1 MDIYIYIYIDKDK
14 KLEISKIKSIEF
26 GDEECMA
33 IVVKDINI
41 LEQLEIEKVKQKYS
55 EMFILCLSHEL
66 RTPLNGILGVSE
78 AMEDNN
84 IMSESEMH
92 ECITQ
97 IKNSSYLLKHLI
109 ESVQDLS
116 KIQTD
121 NFSIN
126 MSLTNPKK
134 LVKKCL
140 SCIESEFIKRNLD
153 LEVNFLNRDSNS
165 RFPKEIELDGDR
177 YLEVLLSLLINA
189 AKYTYKGNVKVE
201 LDYDYHTSLL
211 VTTIAD
217 TGIGIDPAFI
227 PYMFSLY
234 GKLKMDGLLASQ
246 NSDPTEGMYM
256 YIYIYIYIIFVG
268 IGIGLTISKEI
279 IERMGGELEV
289 NSVQNAGTNIKFS
302 IPTNRQP
309 EHISTQMS
317 SKTYNLVTLEGEETK
332 EKEIKIFENS
342 HELSLK
348 RNELWPSRSITDR
361 EFPFDKSQHV
371 NDARNIVTNIGIS

>member
-1 MDIYIYIYIDKDK
+1 
-14 KLEISKIKSIEF
+14 
-26 GDEECMA
+26 MA

-84 IMSESEMH
+84 IMSKSEMH

-121 NFSIN
+121 NFRLN
-126 MSLTNPKK
+126 MSFTNPKK

-246 NSDPTEGMYM
+246 NSDPTEGI
-256 YIYIYIYIIFVG
+256 YIYIYIYICRHRYRINDQQRDYRKNG
-268 IGIGLTISKEI
+268 W
-279 IERMGGELEV
+279 
-289 NSVQNAGTNIKFS
+289 S
-302 IPTNRQP
+302 I
-309 EHISTQMS
+309 
-317 SKTYNLVTLEGEETK
+317 GEETK
-332 EKEIKIFENS
+332 EKEIKIFENY

-348 RNELWPSRSITDR
+348 RSVLWPSKSITDR